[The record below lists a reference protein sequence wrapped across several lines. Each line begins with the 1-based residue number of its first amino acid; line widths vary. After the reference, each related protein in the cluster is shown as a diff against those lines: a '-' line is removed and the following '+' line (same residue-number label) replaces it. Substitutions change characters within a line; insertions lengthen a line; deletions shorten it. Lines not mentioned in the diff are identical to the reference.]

1 MSIFHRSGIGF
12 GAAAAIG
19 VTIAAAVADRF
30 PGDLEFARAVQDIP
44 GEWFVWLMRRG
55 DELGELLP
63 LAAFAVVAVVAL
75 LVQRRESHAML
86 IAGSSA
92 WYIASPVLK
101 ALVERPRPDPAL
113 VEVSMASSGF
123 AFPSG
128 HVFAATVVLGSIIL
142 LAGSISGGRHRIAVV
157 IRVASAALLADIALS
172 RVFLGVHW
180 PSDVLGAFL
189 IAGLGVALVRWAL
202 SRQLATAEARSPTY
216 DAPASR
222 GRFSHR
228 MATRWKNLMQ
238 SRKRGV

>member
-1 MSIFHRSGIGF
+1 MIVL
-12 GAAAAIG
+12 GAAAASA
-19 VTIAAAVADRF
+19 VTIAAAAADRF
-30 PGDLEFARAVQDIP
+30 PGDLAFARAVQDIP

-63 LAAFAVVAVVAL
+63 LAALAVVAVVAL
-75 LVQRRESHAML
+75 LVQRRGSHAML

-92 WYIASPVLK
+92 WYIVSPVLK
-101 ALVERPRPDPAL
+101 AVVERPRPDPVL
-113 VEVSMASSGF
+113 VAVSIDSSGF

-142 LAGSISGGRHRIAVV
+142 LAGSISGGRRRIAVV
-157 IRVASAALLADIALS
+157 IRVASAALLADIAFS
-172 RVFLGVHW
+172 RVFLGAHW

-202 SRQLATAEARSPTY
+202 SRQLATGEARSPGY

-222 GRFSHR
+222 GRLPHR
-228 MATRWKNLMQ
+228 IVTKWKDLTQN
-238 SRKRGV
+238 RKGGI